1 LYREPWRQQ
10 FHLTPERNWMNDP
23 NGLIFPQDKRPTFEV
38 FGDLADLGLESIELW
53 SIHSIWP

>member
-1 LYREPWRQQ
+1 MAPAVPSHSRTELD
-10 FHLTPERNWMNDP
+10 ERSE
-23 NGLIFPQDKRPTFEV
+23 GLIFPQDKRPTFEV